1 MTTARSLANG
11 DADTAIK
18 LKTARTINSVSF
30 DGTANITITA
40 PAGADIVSVLS
51 AGTTAVAYNT
61 YVVITAGITVTL
73 PASPSAGTWV
83 NFSNRSTNSFTIAR
97 NATNIMGLAE
107 DMIVNIQAAGLK
119 LVYTDA
125 TRGWVII

>member
-18 LKTARTINSVSF
+18 LKTARTINSVAF
-30 DGTANITITA
+30 DGTSNITITA
-40 PAGADIVSVLS
+40 PAGADIVSILS

-61 YVVITAGITVTL
+61 YIVITTGITVTL
-73 PASPSAGTWV
+73 PASPSAGAWV
-83 NFSNRSTNSFTIAR
+83 NFSNRSSNSFTVAR
-97 NATNIMGLAE
+97 NGTNIMGLAE
-107 DMIVNIQAAGLK
+107 DMLINIQAAGLK